1 MNEQELWDYISKKEV
16 KKSAPKKEIKANPNS
31 ELYNKEFHEW
41 VKEQKNYK
49 KGKLYED

>member
-1 MNEQELWDYISKKEV
+1 MSNEELWDYIESKD
-16 KKSAPKKEIKANPNS
+16 KSSPKKEIKANPNS

>member
-1 MNEQELWDYISKKEV
+1 MTDQELWDYIDSKEKP
-16 KKSAPKKEIKANPNS
+16 APQKEIEANPNS

-41 VKEQKNYK
+41 VKQQKNYK